1 MKIERI
7 RIDQAKFD
15 MVDFSKHPTGFSLVY
30 TPGSRKPTSAYA
42 IRIYTDEGVVGQY
55 VGGNSVATAQVNM
68 FGGYLVGKDP
78 LQREL
83 IYNDVKRQL
92 RKFDKMGMGFVD
104 IALWDLAGRAHNA
117 SIRTLLGGWK
127 TRLPAYASTAAG
139 DRNGGLDSPEAYADF
154 AVACKELGYRG
165 YKLHVWDTYDVPE
178 VVRTIAKVREAV
190 GPDMD
195 LMLDPG
201 CKLETFAHA
210 VQVGRACDDANF
222 LWLEDPYKDTGI
234 SIFGH
239 KRLRELIRTPL
250 LQTEHVRGLEQHM
263 DFAIGG
269 GTDFMRADA
278 EYDGGITGAL
288 KIAHA
293 TEALGLDVELH
304 TPGPAQRQ
312 LMASLR
318 NTNYYEMS
326 FVHPKSSEI
335 GRSQLIYADGYRDG
349 LTAIDADGCVPV
361 PEGVGLGVEYDWDAI
376 EAHTVDTVEF
386 TR

>member
-1 MKIERI
+1 VKIERI
-7 RIDQAKFD
+7 RIDKAKFD
-15 MVDFSKHPTGFSLVY
+15 MVDFAKHPTGFSLVY
-30 TPGSRKPTSAYA
+30 EPGSRKPTSAYA
-42 IRIYTDEGVVGQY
+42 IRIYTDDGVVGGY
-55 VGGNSVATAQVNM
+55 VGGNSVAVAQVAM
-68 FGGYLVGKDP
+68 FADYLIGKDP

-104 IALWDLAGRAHNA
+104 IALWDLAGRAHGA

-127 TRLPAYASTAAG
+127 TRVPAYASTAAG
-139 DRNGGLDSPEAYADF
+139 DRNGGLDSPAAYADF
-154 AVACKELGYRG
+154 AVQCKELGYKA
-165 YKLHVWDTYDVPE
+165 YKLHVWDVYEVSE
-178 VVRTIAKVREAV
+178 VVETIARVREAV

-210 VQVGRACDDANF
+210 VQVGRACDEANF

-250 LQTEHVRGLEQHM
+250 LQTEHVRGLEQHV
-263 DFAIGG
+263 DFVVGG
-269 GTDFMRADA
+269 GTDFVRADA

-293 TEALGLDVELH
+293 TEGLGLDVELH

-335 GRSQLIYADGYRDG
+335 GRSQLVYADDYRDG
-349 LTAIDADGCVPV
+349 LAAVDADGCVPV
-361 PEGVGLGVEYDWDAI
+361 PEGHGLGVTYDWERI
-376 EAHTVDTVEF
+376 EAHTVETVEY
-386 TR
+386 R

>member
-7 RIDQAKFD
+7 RIDKAKFD
-15 MVDFSKHPTGFSLVY
+15 MVDFAKHPTGFSLVY
-30 TPGSRKPTSAYA
+30 EPGSRKPTSAYA
-42 IRIYTDEGVVGQY
+42 IRIYTDDGVVGGY
-55 VGGNSVATAQVNM
+55 VGGNSVAVAQVAM
-68 FGGYLVGKDP
+68 FGDYLIGKDP

-104 IALWDLAGRAHNA
+104 IALWDLAGRAHGA

-127 TRLPAYASTAAG
+127 TRVPAYASTAAG
-139 DRNGGLDSPEAYADF
+139 DRNGGLDSPAAYADF
-154 AVACKELGYRG
+154 AVQCKELGYKA
-165 YKLHVWDTYDVPE
+165 YKLHVWDVYEVSE
-178 VVRTIAKVREAV
+178 VVETIARVREAV

-210 VQVGRACDDANF
+210 VQVGRACDEANF

-250 LQTEHVRGLEQHM
+250 LQTEHVRGLEQHV
-263 DFAIGG
+263 DFVVGG
-269 GTDFMRADA
+269 GTDFVRADA

-293 TEALGLDVELH
+293 TEGLGLDVELH
-304 TPGPAQRQ
+304 TPPGPAQRQ

-335 GRSQLIYADGYRDG
+335 GRSQLVYADDYRDG
-349 LTAIDADGCVPV
+349 LAAVDADGCVPV
-361 PEGVGLGVEYDWDAI
+361 PEGHGLGVTYDWERI
-376 EAHTVDTVEF
+376 EAHTVETVEY
-386 TR
+386 R

>member
-1 MKIERI
+1 
-7 RIDQAKFD
+7 
-15 MVDFSKHPTGFSLVY
+15 MVDFAKHPTGFSLVY
-30 TPGSRKPTSAYA
+30 EPGSRKPTSAYA
-42 IRIYTDEGVVGQY
+42 IRIYTDDGVVGGY
-55 VGGNSVATAQVNM
+55 VGGNSVAVAQVAM
-68 FGGYLVGKDP
+68 FGDYLIGKDP

-104 IALWDLAGRAHNA
+104 IALWDLAGRTHGA

-127 TRLPAYASTAAG
+127 TRVPAYASTAAG
-139 DRNGGLDSPEAYADF
+139 DRNGGLDSPGAYADF
-154 AVACKELGYRG
+154 AVQCKELGYRA
-165 YKLHVWDTYDVPE
+165 YKLHVWDVYEVSE
-178 VVRTIAKVREAV
+178 VVETIQRVRAAV

-210 VQVGRACDDANF
+210 VQVGRACDEANF

-250 LQTEHVRGLEQHM
+250 LQTEHVRGLEQHV
-263 DFAIGG
+263 DFVVGG
-269 GTDFMRADA
+269 GTDFVRADA

-293 TEALGLDVELH
+293 TEGLGLDVELH

-335 GRSQLIYADGYRDG
+335 GRSQLVYADDYRDG
-349 LTAIDADGCVPV
+349 LAAVDADGCVPV
-361 PEGVGLGVEYDWDAI
+361 PDGPGLGVEYDWDRI
-376 EAHTVDTVEF
+376 EAHTVETVEY
-386 TR
+386 R

>member
-7 RIDQAKFD
+7 RIDKAKFD
-15 MVDFSKHPTGFSLVY
+15 MLDFSKHPTGFSLVY

-42 IRIYTDEGVVGQY
+42 IRIYTDEGAVGQY
-55 VGGNSVATAQVNM
+55 VGGNSVATAQVKM
-68 FGGYLVGKDP
+68 FGDYLVGKDP

-104 IALWDLAGRAHNA
+104 IALWDLAGRVHNA
-117 SIRTLLGGWK
+117 SVRTLLGGWK

-154 AVACKELGYRG
+154 AVACKELGYRA
-165 YKLHVWDTYDVPE
+165 YKLHVWDTYEVPE

-335 GRSQLIYADGYRDG
+335 GRSQLIYADDYRDG
-349 LTAIDADGCVPV
+349 LTAIGADGCVPV
-361 PEGVGLGVEYDWDAI
+361 PEGVGLGVEYDWDTI
-376 EAHTVDTVEF
+376 ETHTVETVEF
-386 TR
+386 TG